1 MSRILALDYGSK
13 RIGVALSDETKKIA
27 FAKPY
32 VSRNMVSEL
41 VMLVAEEEVS
51 EIIMGLPL
59 SLSGEEA
66 AAAENA
72 RKFAEA
78 LTEAT
83 GLAVKLIDERFST
96 KEVLRETRE
105 NKGYWGNKGDR
116 GDKGIVDSLVAQKM
130 LQNYL
135 DHNA

>member
-59 SLSGEEA
+59 TLSGEEA

-105 NKGYWGNKGDR
+105 NKGYMGDR
-116 GDKGIVDSLVAQKM
+116 GDKGIIDSLVAQKM